1 MDMAY
6 NLKTQTRIM
15 AFFDVIDGRRYVA
28 NEETVTGGILYAF
41 RNGDARWLEYWE
53 AGKLRW
59 QWDVKP
65 GMVDHMVDLIIV
77 DFLQAVHHA
86 GDTHDTYAQH
96 AYRAF

>member
-15 AFFDVIDGRRYVA
+15 AFFDV
-28 NEETVTGGILYAF
+28 
-41 RNGDARWLEYWE
+41 
-53 AGKLRW
+53 
-59 QWDVKP
+59 WDVKP
-65 GMVDHMVDLIIV
+65 GMVDYMVDLIIV

-86 GDTHDTYAQH
+86 GDTLDTYAQH